1 MENVDGWVSG
11 MLSYCATPLPA
22 LIFRLC
28 CSSYVP
34 REECELTVD
43 PGLSRAF
50 QISTYK
56 VSEKNNYCRHWAAIT
71 PEPPK
76 PSPTPTSSSSWFFG
90 SKADPELSQPEV
102 KSGATA
108 GDADGLWIYCYPN
121 SGINCYEP
129 AWYSMRV
136 IPLDKNK
143 TRLEYEIFAK
153 KGLEESQIQDFITF
167 LKQVEKEVIFLKLPC
182 PLLRLTD
189 RITISAWHVKRI
201 SMRGCTL
208 LARSNLTRRTGRC
221 TINRLCGN
229 KYWRILRWRRRRARL
244 STRRTQD

>member
-1 MENVDGWVSG
+1 MWWLVRTERGR
-11 MLSYCATPLPA
+11 T
-22 LIFRLC
+22 
-28 CSSYVP
+28 
-34 REECELTVD
+34 LTVD

-56 VSEKNNYCRHWAAIT
+56 VSEKNNYCRHWAAVT
-71 PEPPK
+71 PETPK
-76 PSPTPTSSSSWFFG
+76 PASKPTSSSSWFFG
-90 SKADPELSQPEV
+90 SKPEAKASTAQSETSS
-102 KSGATA
+102 SGTA

-167 LKQVEKEVIFLKLPC
+167 LKQVEKEVISPRTPFSFHLIC
-182 PLLRLTD
+182 GLRAGL
-189 RITISAWHVKRI
+189 RSL
-201 SMRGCTL
+201 RGV
-208 LARSNLTRRTGRC
+208 S
-221 TINRLCGN
+221 
-229 KYWRILRWRRRRARL
+229 KE
-244 STRRTQD
+244 S

>member
-1 MENVDGWVSG
+1 VRGG
-11 MLSYCATPLPA
+11 
-22 LIFRLC
+22 
-28 CSSYVP
+28 
-34 REECELTVD
+34 ELTVD

-71 PEPPK
+71 PETPK
-76 PSPTPTSSSSWFFG
+76 PAAKPPSSSSWFFG
-90 SKADPELSQPEV
+90 SKPEAKAPETSQPEV
-102 KSGATA
+102 KSAGTA

-143 TRLEYEIFAK
+143 TRLEYEIFGK

-167 LKQVEKEVIFLKLPC
+167 LKQVEKEVISHPNPTPIVSLVC
-182 PLLRLTD
+182 
-189 RITISAWHVKRI
+189 S
-201 SMRGCTL
+201 
-208 LARSNLTRRTGRC
+208 
-221 TINRLCGN
+221 
-229 KYWRILRWRRRRARL
+229 
-244 STRRTQD
+244 